1 MLTIDGFK
9 FFFDNGWLLVRA
21 SGTEPLLRF
30 YCEADDPEKVDKV
43 LDWIV
48 NLK

>member
-1 MLTIDGFK
+1 VLTFDGFI
-9 FFFDNGWLLVRA
+9 FFFVIGWLLGRA
-21 SGTEPLLRF
+21 SGTVPLFRF